1 MTCKEGEI
9 DGNFTGSGQRCYLV
23 MEEVLSPEKSYRWH
37 LIEAELSTKTKV
49 KMVSQWTAET
59 GCYVDKEIRQRV
71 HHRRYIRTIY
81 TTSCGDKSEMLRTG
95 WGDGT
100 TVLFIPTTCN
110 LPKTTQ
116 NLFKRLI
123 LPAKDRKWNELCP
136 RLDHIVWNRIIID
149 ECHEFFSKAFCS
161 SVTMKK
167 ISMLEN
173 FESKYRWGI
182 SATPDPSQDVLMG
195 ILKWL
200 GHSLKC
206 RTIRVKYRATYLYPE
221 NFKVGTL
228 EGSVLIKSVTS
239 TARNRLQDNEIPE
252 QEEEIVWTS
261 LHPYEKLMHGME
273 LMLGNEEAASRAV
286 TNLMGAYST
295 LFGEDGKDLTLKNFL
310 SRFTA
315 TIKRRTS
322 AAKLEIRTFRAQ
334 GAVTPLDI
342 QCKRKYQAAKRELE
356 YWRKRNEYLQKRGAQ
371 VMKEAALWKR
381 RNTKIVRKLA
391 GKEGSKFAHMIGMVK
406 SILDQDA
413 LHRIILFSQHQ
424 AALRRAEKFLLTSG
438 IPAATMMG
446 TSHQRSRVLANFQD
460 RYRKDGKKIDAK
472 TDYRVILVSSR
483 FSASGS
489 DMQYGTHIILMDP
502 FLGTETE
509 AYAQEKQA
517 IGRALRQGSKELK
530 DKVRILRFVVR
541 GSIEAKKYAR
551 NMKILAKMNRK
562 NLKIKC
568 GFFDL

>member
-1 MTCKEGEI
+1 
-9 DGNFTGSGQRCYLV
+9 V
-23 MEEVLSPEKSYRWH
+23 
-37 LIEAELSTKTKV
+37 
-49 KMVSQWTAET
+49 AET
-59 GCYVDKEIRQRV
+59 ESFVDKEITERV
-71 HHRRYIRTIY
+71 QHRRYIRTIY
-81 TTSCGDKSEMLRTG
+81 STACGDKGEMLRTG

-100 TVLFIPTTCN
+100 TVLFMTYSLN
-110 LPKTTQ
+110 LPKTTLDLY
-116 NLFKRLI
+116 NRLV
-123 LPAKDRKWNELCP
+123 LPAKERKWNEICP

-149 ECHEFFSKAFCS
+149 ECHEFFIKGCS
-161 SVTMKK
+161 NSITRNKTTM
-167 ISMLEN
+167 LAN
-173 FESKYRWGI
+173 FESSYLWGI
-182 SATPDPSQDVLMG
+182 SATPDPSPDVLMG
-195 ILKWL
+195 TLKWL
-200 GHSLKC
+200 GHTMKF
-206 RTIRVKYRATYLYPE
+206 RTTRVKNSVKYLYPA
-221 NFKVGTL
+221 NFEVDKL
-228 EGSVLIKSVTS
+228 EGIVLIKSQTS
-239 TARNRLQDNEIPE
+239 SAENKLQDNEIPE
-252 QEEEIVWTS
+252 QDEEIVWTS

-295 LFGEDGKDLTLKNFL
+295 MFGEDGKDLSLKNFL

-315 TIKRRTS
+315 TIKRRKKTLKS
-322 AAKLEIRTFRAQ
+322 EIRTFMAQ
-334 GAVTPLDI
+334 TEVMPLDL
-342 QCKRKYQAAKRELE
+342 QCKRKYRAAKRELAE
-356 YWRKRNEYLQKRGAQ
+356 WRKRNEYLQQRGAQ
-371 VMKEAALWKR
+371 VMAEAAIWKK

-438 IPAATMMG
+438 IPAASMMG

-460 RYRKDGKKIDAK
+460 RYRKDGKKIAAK
-472 TDYRVILVSSR
+472 TNYRVILVSSR

-551 NMKILAKMNRK
+551 NMKILAVMNRK
-562 NLKIKC
+562 KQR
-568 GFFDL
+568 